1 MEPGGTGRNASPPGA
16 DSANAPTVLLAIDVG
31 NTNTVLGLYEG
42 DRLVHHFRI
51 ATNRSATSDEMGE
64 LMLSLVERRRID
76 PASIEGSILASV
88 VPQAN
93 RTFVEACTRSFRGPP
108 IVVGPGV
115 KTGMPILVD
124 QPNEVGADRIVNAVA
139 GWARF
144 KRPLVVVD
152 FGTGTTFD
160 AVSER
165 GEYLGGAIAPG
176 IDISMDALFA
186 RAAKL
191 PRVELKKPARVI
203 GKNTI
208 HALQSGLLYGY
219 AGLVDEVVERTQAEL
234 AGIEPE
240 KFDRK
245 NPAHRPAKVVA
256 TGGLAFLFEGVSRTL
271 EVVDEFLT
279 LDGLRILYGLNTG
292 PKK

>member
-1 MEPGGTGRNASPPGA
+1 M
-16 DSANAPTVLLAIDVG
+16 LLAIDVG
-31 NTNTVLGLYEG
+31 NTNTVLGLYDG
-42 DRLVHHFRI
+42 ATLSHHFRI
-51 ATNRSATSDEMGE
+51 ATNRSATADELGE
-64 LMLSLVERRRID
+64 LITSLVERRRID
-76 PASIEGSILASV
+76 PVNIEGAILASV

-93 RTFVEACTRSFRGPP
+93 RAFVEACTRSFRGPP
-108 IVVGPGV
+108 LIVGPGI
-115 KTGMPILVD
+115 KTGMPLLVD
-124 QPNEVGADRIVNAVA
+124 QPGEVGADRIVNAVA

-144 KRPLVVVD
+144 KRPLIVVD

-176 IDISMDALFA
+176 IDISMDALFS

-191 PRVELKKPARVI
+191 PRVELRKPARVI

-219 AGLVDEVVERTQAEL
+219 AGLVDELVERMQAEL
-234 AGIEPE
+234 AGVDFDS
-240 KFDRK
+240 FDRH
-245 NPAHRPAKVVA
+245 NPAHRPATVVA

-271 EVVDEFLT
+271 QIVDEFLT
-279 LDGLRILYGLNTG
+279 LEGLRILYALNTTS
-292 PKK
+292 KK

>member
-1 MEPGGTGRNASPPGA
+1 LSNSVVLAATATCYAPG
-16 DSANAPTVLLAIDVG
+16 VLLVIDVG
-31 NTNTVLGLYEG
+31 NTNTVLGLYQYG
-42 DRLVHHFRI
+42 PASPPALVHHFRI
-51 ATNRSATSDEMGE
+51 ATNRAATSDEMGE
-64 LMLSLVERRRID
+64 LILSLIERRRIQVRD
-76 PASIEGSILASV
+76 IEGSMLASV
-88 VPQAN
+88 VPQLN
-93 RTFVEACTRSFRGPP
+93 RIFVEACTRSFGSAP

-139 GWARF
+139 GYAKF
-144 KRPLVVVD
+144 KQALVIVD

-160 AVSER
+160 AVTDR

-176 IDISMDALFA
+176 IDISMDALFS

-191 PRVELKKPARVI
+191 PRVELKRPPKVI

-219 AGLVDEVVERTQAEL
+219 AGLVDELVTRMKAEL
-234 AGIEPE
+234 AVPT
-240 KFDRK
+240 R
-245 NPAHRPAKVVA
+245 VVA

-279 LDGLRILYGLNTG
+279 LDGLRIRYDLNT
-292 PKK
+292 PKKND

>member
-1 MEPGGTGRNASPPGA
+1 
-16 DSANAPTVLLAIDVG
+16 
-31 NTNTVLGLYEG
+31 
-42 DRLVHHFRI
+42 
-51 ATNRSATSDEMGE
+51 
-64 LMLSLVERRRID
+64 MLSLVERRKID
-76 PASIEGSILASV
+76 ARSITGSILASV
-88 VPQAN
+88 VPQLN
-93 RTFVEACTRSFRGPP
+93 RIFVDACTRSFGGPP
-108 IVVGPGV
+108 LVVGPGI

-139 GWARF
+139 GWTRW
-144 KRPLVVVD
+144 RQPLIIVD

-160 AVSER
+160 AVNDR

-191 PRVELKKPARVI
+191 PRVELKKPPRVI

-219 AGLVDEVVERTQAEL
+219 AGLVDELVGRMTAEL
-234 AGIEPE
+234 TGPV
-240 KFDRK
+240 
-245 NPAHRPAKVVA
+245 KVVA

-271 EVVDEFLT
+271 QTVDEFLT
-279 LDGLRILYGLNTG
+279 LDGLRILYDINN
-292 PKK
+292 KKN